1 MEIKK
6 RFNNET
12 INLPAHNQK
21 ANLDVS
27 SLDNRESFIVD
38 IDRNGKIELKSK
50 IQERY
55 NNNQILIRVEING
68 PPHTNPDGTT
78 TSRSHIH
85 IYKEGYDLS
94 WAYDLKSFSDDL
106 FNELNNFNK
115 VFTDFCS
122 YCNIELNNKFQMV
135 I

>member
-78 TSRSHIH
+78 ISRNHIH
-85 IYKEGYDLS
+85 IYKEGYELS
-94 WAYDLKSFSDDL
+94 WAYELKDFSDDL
-106 FNELNNFNK
+106 FIELKNFNN

-122 YCNIELNNKFQMV
+122 YCNIELNNNFQMV